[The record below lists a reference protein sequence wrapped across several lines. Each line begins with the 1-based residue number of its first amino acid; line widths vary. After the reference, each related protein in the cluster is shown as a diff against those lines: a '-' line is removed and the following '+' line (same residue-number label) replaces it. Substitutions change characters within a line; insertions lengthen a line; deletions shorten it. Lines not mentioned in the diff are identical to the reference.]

1 MSTAPRFAR
10 SRRRLRAL
18 ALALVL
24 LLPGAPSAAA
34 GLTAPAALAVPGEI
48 VEYDVLDTALRPP
61 HRVLPRPVAPPRP
74 DPVRAPRRPPVPAVP
89 AAPLPSYG
97 PDVLR
102 TVVLRC

>member
-1 MSTAPRFAR
+1 MSTTPRLVR
-10 SRRRLRAL
+10 SRRWLRAL
-18 ALALVL
+18 ALALAL

-61 HRVLPRPVAPPRP
+61 HRVLPRPAAPPRP
-74 DPVRAPRRPPVPAVP
+74 TPAPRRPPAPRVP